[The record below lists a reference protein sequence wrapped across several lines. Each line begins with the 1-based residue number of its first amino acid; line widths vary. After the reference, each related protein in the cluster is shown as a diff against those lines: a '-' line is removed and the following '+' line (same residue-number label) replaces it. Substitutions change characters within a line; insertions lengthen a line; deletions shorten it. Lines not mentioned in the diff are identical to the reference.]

1 MSRITSV
8 EGQEVIS
15 SKLVPEKRAAPSSKR
30 VPIKDWPESER
41 PREKLRERGPRALSD
56 AELLAIL
63 LRTGT
68 RGRSAI
74 DLARTY
80 IAAFGSLRELLTADW
95 RTWTE
100 KKTDKKAKK
109 TARKK
114 VEKKVERGV
123 EREVEDRAEKKIEE
137 KAGEKPNE
145 KAEERVE
152 DKAHKKSEKNGMGL
166 ARFAAIQAALELT
179 RRHLLE
185 PIKVG
190 SVLSAP
196 NAVQDFLR
204 AQLRDRPYEVF
215 CVLFLNS
222 RHRLIAFEELFRG
235 TTDAAQVYTR
245 EILHR
250 VLAHN
255 APSIILA
262 HNHPSGDIEPSA
274 ADEAITR
281 RIKEALALVDV
292 RVLDHIVVGDGR
304 CFSFSEHGMI

>member
-8 EGQEVIS
+8 EGQEVVS
-15 SKLVPEKRAAPSSKR
+15 SKSVSTRR
-30 VPIKDWPESER
+30 VPIREWPESAR
-41 PREKLRERGPRALSD
+41 PREKLRDQGARALSD

-63 LRTGT
+63 LRSGT
-68 RGRSAI
+68 RGHSAI
-74 DLARTY
+74 DLAHTH

-95 RTWTE
+95 NAWT
-100 KKTDKKAKK
+100 KK
-109 TARKK
+109 
-114 VEKKVERGV
+114 EGV
-123 EREVEDRAEKKIEE
+123 
-137 KAGEKPNE
+137 
-145 KAEERVE
+145 
-152 DKAHKKSEKNGMGL
+152 GL
-166 ARFAAIQAALELT
+166 ARYAALQAALELA

-196 NAVQDFLR
+196 NAVQTFLL

-245 EILHR
+245 EVLHR
-250 VLAHN
+250 ALAHN

-262 HNHPSGDIEPSA
+262 HNHPSGDIEPSE

-281 RIKEALALVDV
+281 RIKEALALVDL
-292 RVLDHIVVGDGR
+292 RVLDHIIVGDGR
-304 CFSFSEHGMI
+304 CFSFSEHGML

>member
-1 MSRITSV
+1 MQ
-8 EGQEVIS
+8 GQEVVS
-15 SKLVPEKRAAPSSKR
+15 SKLVSTRR
-30 VPIKDWPESER
+30 VPIREWPESAR
-41 PREKLRERGPRALSD
+41 PREKLREQGPRALSD

-63 LRTGT
+63 LRSGI

-74 DLARTY
+74 DLAHTY
-80 IAAFGSLRELLTADW
+80 IAAFGSLRELLAADW
-95 RTWTE
+95 ETWTGKKTE
-100 KKTDKKAKK
+100 KK
-109 TARKK
+109 
-114 VEKKVERGV
+114 
-123 EREVEDRAEKKIEE
+123 AEKK
-137 KAGEKPNE
+137 
-145 KAEERVE
+145 
-152 DKAHKKSEKNGMGL
+152 GMGL
-166 ARFAAIQAALELT
+166 ARYAALQAALELA

-185 PIKVG
+185 PIKVA

-196 NAVQDFLR
+196 NAVQTFLR
-204 AQLRDRPYEVF
+204 YQLRDRPYEVF

-262 HNHPSGDIEPSA
+262 HNHPSGDIEPSE

-304 CFSFSEHGMI
+304 CFSFSEHGML

>member
-1 MSRITSV
+1 MQ
-8 EGQEVIS
+8 GQEVVS
-15 SKLVPEKRAAPSSKR
+15 SKLVSTRR
-30 VPIKDWPESER
+30 VPIREWPESAR
-41 PREKLRERGPRALSD
+41 PREKLREQGPRALSD

-63 LRTGT
+63 LRSGT

-74 DLARTY
+74 DLAHTY
-80 IAAFGSLRELLTADW
+80 IAAFGSLRELLAADW
-95 RTWTE
+95 ETWTGKKTE
-100 KKTDKKAKK
+100 KK
-109 TARKK
+109 
-114 VEKKVERGV
+114 
-123 EREVEDRAEKKIEE
+123 AEKK
-137 KAGEKPNE
+137 
-145 KAEERVE
+145 
-152 DKAHKKSEKNGMGL
+152 GMGL
-166 ARFAAIQAALELT
+166 ARYAALQAALELA

-185 PIKVG
+185 PIKVA

-196 NAVQDFLR
+196 NAVQTFLR
-204 AQLRDRPYEVF
+204 YQLRDRPYEVF

-262 HNHPSGDIEPSA
+262 HNHPSGDIEPSE

-304 CFSFSEHGMI
+304 CFSFSEHGML

>member
-1 MSRITSV
+1 MLRVTSV
-8 EGQEVIS
+8 QGQEVIS
-15 SKLVPEKRAAPSSKR
+15 SKSDSTRR
-30 VPIKDWPESER
+30 VPIREWPKSAR
-41 PREKLRERGPRALSD
+41 PREKLRDQGARALSD

-63 LRTGT
+63 LRSGT

-74 DLARTY
+74 DLAHTH
-80 IAAFGSLRELLTADW
+80 IAAFGSLRKLLSASW
-95 RTWTE
+95 NEWTGKE
-100 KKTDKKAKK
+100 
-109 TARKK
+109 
-114 VEKKVERGV
+114 GV
-123 EREVEDRAEKKIEE
+123 
-137 KAGEKPNE
+137 
-145 KAEERVE
+145 
-152 DKAHKKSEKNGMGL
+152 GL
-166 ARFAAIQAALELT
+166 ARYAALQAALELA

-196 NAVQDFLR
+196 NAVQTFLI
-204 AQLRDRPYEVF
+204 AQLGDRRYEVF

-222 RHRLIAFEELFRG
+222 RHRLLAFEELFRG

-245 EILHR
+245 EVLHR
-250 VLAHN
+250 TLARN
-255 APSIILA
+255 AASVILA

-304 CFSFSEHGMI
+304 CFSFSEHGLI

>member
-1 MSRITSV
+1 V
-8 EGQEVIS
+8 ERQEVVS
-15 SKLVPEKRAAPSSKR
+15 GKLVSAKQARIGTR
-30 VPIKDWPESER
+30 VPIKEWPESER

-63 LRTGT
+63 LRSGT

-80 IAAFGSLRELLTADW
+80 IAAFGSLRELLAADW
-95 RTWTE
+95 EAWNG
-100 KKTDKKAKK
+100 KKTRKKADKK
-109 TARKK
+109 
-114 VEKKVERGV
+114 
-123 EREVEDRAEKKIEE
+123 
-137 KAGEKPNE
+137 
-145 KAEERVE
+145 
-152 DKAHKKSEKNGMGL
+152 GMGL
-166 ARFAAIQAALELT
+166 ARYAALQAALELA

-185 PIKVG
+185 PIRVG

-196 NAVQDFLR
+196 NAVQTFLH

-245 EILHR
+245 EVLHR
-250 VLAHN
+250 ALAHN
-255 APSIILA
+255 APAIILA

-274 ADEAITR
+274 ADEALTR
-281 RIKEALALVDV
+281 RIKEALALVDLK
-292 RVLDHIVVGDGR
+292 VLDHIIVGDGQ
-304 CFSFSEHGMI
+304 CFSFSEHGML

>member
-8 EGQEVIS
+8 EGQEVVS
-15 SKLVPEKRAAPSSKR
+15 SKSVSTRR
-30 VPIKDWPESER
+30 VPINKWPESAR
-41 PREKLRERGPRALSD
+41 PREKLRDQGPRALSD

-63 LRTGT
+63 LRSGT
-68 RGRSAI
+68 RGHSAI
-74 DLARTY
+74 DLAHTY
-80 IAAFGSLRELLTADW
+80 IAEFGSLRELLAADW
-95 RTWTE
+95 NAWIEKSRKKKTE
-100 KKTDKKAKK
+100 KNAKRKAQKK
-109 TARKK
+109 
-114 VEKKVERGV
+114 
-123 EREVEDRAEKKIEE
+123 
-137 KAGEKPNE
+137 
-145 KAEERVE
+145 
-152 DKAHKKSEKNGMGL
+152 GMGL
-166 ARFAAIQAALELT
+166 ARYAALQAALELT

-185 PIKVG
+185 PAKVG

-196 NAVQDFLR
+196 DAVQRFLM

-250 VLAHN
+250 VLARN

-262 HNHPSGDIEPSA
+262 HNHPSGDIEPSE

-281 RIKEALALVDV
+281 RIKEALGLVDV
-292 RVLDHIVVGDGR
+292 RVLDHIIIGDGR
-304 CFSFSEHGMI
+304 CFSFSEHGML